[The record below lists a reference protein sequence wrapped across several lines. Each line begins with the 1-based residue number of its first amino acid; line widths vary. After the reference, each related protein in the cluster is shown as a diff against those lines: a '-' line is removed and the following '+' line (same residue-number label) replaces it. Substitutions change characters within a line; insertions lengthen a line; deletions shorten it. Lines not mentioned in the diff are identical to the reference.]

1 MANKQKLIVIKRD
14 AYGRETWQYE
24 GHVLRRSKLG
34 ILIEARFN
42 RTDLPFH
49 GITLRKND
57 RYEELYLLNKW
68 FNIFAIHDIDT
79 DELKAW
85 YCNVTRP
92 PIINSNLIVYDDLA
106 LDLLVFPD
114 DRQLTLD
121 EDEFEK
127 LDLSPEE
134 KKSAQK
140 GLSELELIF
149 KNPAQFRFETLLRQG

>member
-1 MANKQKLIVIKRD
+1 
-14 AYGRETWQYE
+14 
-24 GHVLRRSKLG
+24 LG

-92 PIINSNLIVYDDLA
+92 PIINSNLIAYDDLA